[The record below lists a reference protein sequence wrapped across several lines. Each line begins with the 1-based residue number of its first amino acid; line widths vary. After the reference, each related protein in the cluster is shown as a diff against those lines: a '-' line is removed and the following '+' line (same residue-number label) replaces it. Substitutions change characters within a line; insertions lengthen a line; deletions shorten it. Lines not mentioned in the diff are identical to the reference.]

1 MAKKASF
8 AKTLEGLPWILRL
21 VLALLYGAYGNLVR
35 LFRSLEKGNIVGVVL
50 AAILL
55 LGGGLLILW
64 IIDVICVIQ
73 NKPLWWID

>member
-35 LFRSLEKGNIVGVVL
+35 LFRSLEKGNLVGVVL

-64 IIDVICVIQ
+64 IIDVVCVIQ
-73 NKPLWWID
+73 NKPIWWID